1 MVAQTID
8 ELVCARAACAHATVT
23 TLKLYFQSLSETGYA
38 TDTLVRRLYSIYG
51 YTHASR
57 YAYALVLGKLQKP
70 GKGDRAVY

>member
-38 TDTLVRRLYSIYG
+38 PQILWSEGYIVSMHG
-51 YTHASR
+51 YTH
-57 YAYALVLGKLQKP
+57 P
-70 GKGDRAVY
+70 GTPTP

>member
-1 MVAQTID
+1 MVAVRLLLLGGRAMVAQTID

-51 YTHASR
+51 YTH
-57 YAYALVLGKLQKP
+57 P
-70 GKGDRAVY
+70 GTPTP